1 MISGKQVVVSAL
13 LLGTLI
19 VGGSFSAIRA
29 ENSKPVPVAHSTNQ
43 AHHASLVT
51 TPGTATPE
59 EVPAPVDKSR
69 EQLLTFVVVALL
81 LVNVAQLVY
90 IFMLNTQYRKLQSD
104 FSGEITKQGH
114 IATQME
120 HQALYDPLTQLP
132 NRRLFKDRI
141 LHTIKLA
148 NREKSKFGVIMA
160 DLDHFKEV
168 NDTLGHDAGDL
179 LLIEVTA
186 RLRDALRES
195 DTVARLG
202 GDEFAFIC
210 PSIQDMKTASL
221 VCMRL
226 VQAFQSPIIIKGKPC
241 QIGISLGISLFPE
254 HAQDDEML
262 LRRADTAL
270 YRAKQKRNTFVM
282 YDSQIDR
289 LGKLKEAKPKQSE

>member
-1 MISGKQVVVSAL
+1 VITGKQVVISAL

-19 VGGSFSAIRA
+19 MGGCGAPARA
-29 ENSKPVPVAHSTNQ
+29 ESVKVAS
-43 AHHASLVT
+43 ASSAANDAAPME
-51 TPGTATPE
+51 TPGKTPL
-59 EVPAPVDKSR
+59 PVDNSR

-81 LVNVAQLVY
+81 LVNVAQLSY
-90 IFMLNTQYRKLQSD
+90 IFLLRFQYRKLQADLNS
-104 FSGEITKQGH
+104 EITKHGH

-148 NREKSKFGVIMA
+148 NRQKSKFGVLMA
-160 DLDHFKEV
+160 DLDHFKAV

-179 LLIEVTA
+179 LLVEVTT
-186 RLRDALRES
+186 RLRAALRDS

-210 PSIQDMKTASL
+210 PSIQDMKSASL

-226 VQAFQSPIIIKGKPC
+226 VQAFQEPIVIKGNAC

-282 YDSQIDR
+282 YDSKIDR
-289 LGKLKEAKPKQSE
+289 LSGKPEPKQQ

>member
-1 MISGKQVVVSAL
+1 MGKHFVVSAWL
-13 LLGTLI
+13 LSALLSISIFAPTQAVAADPAAIKPKPREIPVEVPGDVSVSKVLI
-19 VGGSFSAIRA
+19 
-29 ENSKPVPVAHSTNQ
+29 PVET
-43 AHHASLVT
+43 
-51 TPGTATPE
+51 
-59 EVPAPVDKSR
+59 PAPVDKSR
-69 EQLLTFVVVALL
+69 EETLTFVTVALL
-81 LVNVAQLVY
+81 LVSIAELSY
-90 IFMLNTQYRKLQSD
+90 IILLRAQYRKVQEELQA
-104 FSGEITKQGH
+104 EIRKQGH
-114 IATQME
+114 ITTQME

-141 LHTIKLA
+141 LYTIKTA
-148 NREKSKFGVIMA
+148 NRQKSKFGILMA

-179 LLIEVTA
+179 LLIEVTT
-186 RLRDALRES
+186 RLREAIRDS

-226 VQAFQSPIIIKGKPC
+226 IQAFQEPIVVKGKPF
-241 QIGISLGISLFPE
+241 QIGISLGVALFPE

-282 YDSQIDR
+282 YDGQIDR
-289 LGKLKEAKPKQSE
+289 PATNKTDSQPS